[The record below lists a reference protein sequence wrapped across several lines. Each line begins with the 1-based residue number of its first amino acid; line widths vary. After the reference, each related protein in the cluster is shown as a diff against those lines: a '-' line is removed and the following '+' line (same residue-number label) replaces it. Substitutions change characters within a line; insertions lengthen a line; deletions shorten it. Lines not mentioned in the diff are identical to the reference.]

1 MTMAEEYRN
10 ERLDHLGIVAGVC
23 QEIGLAT
30 WLDAQDPGN
39 RQQVSVGTATVA
51 MILNGLGFS
60 NRQLYLVPQYFANKP
75 IEHLLGAGISAEMLN
90 DDCLGRTLDWL
101 YAHDPTKLF
110 AGIASQARQ
119 VFGISAHQVHVDTTS
134 FSVSGA
140 YTSTGERVEQAGQSI
155 EGMEAESAL
164 IAITYGYSR
173 DHREDLKQWM
183 LALATTHEGD
193 IPLFLHPL
201 DGNSSDKVSLLAAV
215 LAIQE
220 QMREADAQPSV
231 YVADNGIYSEANMR
245 QLNAAGVKWVSR
257 VSETSS
263 EAKAV
268 LHAGSQ
274 DWHQSEDGRIQWYP
288 RSMSLPQGNERWVIV
303 RTAASLKFAQ
313 ASLQRQV
320 SRVQASWERKC
331 WHLGAQRFA
340 CEADARAA
348 LERELKGKPPWLE
361 IHPDLVAHPRHVGK
375 GRPRKEASPATHQWQ
390 IVATVTVN
398 QQQVDEEALRKA
410 CFIVG
415 TNELDAQ
422 LLSDQALVTTYKEQ
436 GGVERGFRF
445 LKDPLFLASSVFLK
459 KPERIIA
466 LSLIMVLCLLVYR
479 LAEYRLRARLAET
492 QQTIPDQ
499 VHKPTARPTMRWV
512 FQCFEGIELL
522 HVQTSN
528 TSLTI
533 VLRLESVQRLIL
545 ALLGPLY
552 EKIYHPSG

>member
-1 MTMAEEYRN
+1 MATAEMYTI

-23 QEIGLAT
+23 QEIGLAA
-30 WLDAQDPGN
+30 WLDAQDPNN

-75 IEHLLGAGISAEMLN
+75 VEHLLGVGITAEMLN

-110 AGIASQARQ
+110 AGIASRARQ
-119 VFGISAHQVHVDTTS
+119 IFGISARQVHVDTTS
-134 FSVSGA
+134 FSVSGQYSSA
-140 YTSTGERVEQAGQSI
+140 SEHTQEPGQTEEIGETATAV
-155 EGMEAESAL
+155 

-183 LALATTHEGD
+183 LALATTHDGD
-193 IPLFLHPL
+193 VPLFLRPL
-201 DGNSSDKVSLLAAV
+201 DGNSSDKVSLLATVTA
-215 LAIQE
+215 LQD
-220 QMREADAQPSV
+220 QLCEADGEPSI
-231 YVADNGIYSEANMR
+231 YVADNGIYSESNMK
-245 QLNAAGVKWVSR
+245 QLNQAGVKWVSR
-257 VSETSS
+257 VSETST
-263 EAKAV
+263 EAKTV
-268 LHAGSQ
+268 LQEGSQ
-274 DWHQSEDGRIQWYP
+274 AWQSSEDGTVHWFGRQM
-288 RSMSLPQGNERWVIV
+288 RLPQGEERWVIV
-303 RTAASLKFAQ
+303 RTLTSQQRAQ

-320 SRVQASWERKC
+320 SQAQGKWKQKC
-331 WHLGAQRFA
+331 WHLGNQRFA

-348 LERELKGKPPWLE
+348 LERELKGKPSWLE
-361 IHPDLVAHPRHVGK
+361 VHSELVAHPRHAGK
-375 GRPRKEASPATHQWQ
+375 GRPHKDASPATYQWQ

-398 QQQVDEEALRKA
+398 QQRVEEEASRKA

-415 TNELDAQ
+415 TNELDPAM
-422 LLSDQALVTTYKEQ
+422 LSDQELVTTYKEQ

-445 LKDPLFLASSVFLK
+445 LKDPLFLASSIFVK

-479 LAEYRLRARLAET
+479 LAEFRLRTRLAET
-492 QQTIPDQ
+492 KQTIPDQ

-522 HVQTSN
+522 HVQTSA
-528 TSLTI
+528 TSLTL
-533 VLRLESVQRLIL
+533 VLRLQPIHRLIL
-545 ALLGPLY
+545 VLLGPLY
-552 EKIYHPSG
+552 EKIYNPSG